1 MSAVRPARSDELPR
15 LKALWQRVFGDEA
28 AFVELFYKRL
38 LPCSTALA
46 AERDGE
52 AAGAAY
58 IVKGFALVLPDGAAL
73 PCDYIYAVAVDEAA
87 RGLGLGKA
95 LSLEAARLCE
105 RGKRLSCL
113 VPASERLFDFYARC
127 AGYVPAFTVCEG
139 EAPAKGA
146 CETSPLSPAEYLRLR
161 EDCLRGWGHLRP
173 SPEVMDF
180 WEETLRMEGGG
191 FFRLTLP
198 GGTSALAAAEKA
210 EGTLFLKEL
219 LCPPG
224 QEANFAAA
232 FAARMKAPSCRWRC
246 PSGGA
251 GLERP
256 FGMLSV
262 NAGSGFY
269 FGPAFD

>member
-1 MSAVRPARSDELPR
+1 MSAVRPAQPDELPR

-113 VPASERLFDFYARC
+113 VPASESLFDFYARC

-139 EAPAKGA
+139 EAPAEGA
-146 CETSPLSPAEYLRLR
+146 CEASPLSPAEYLRAR
-161 EDCLRGWGHLRP
+161 EEALEGRGHLRL

-180 WEETLRMEGGG
+180 CEAALRMEGGG

-198 GGTSALAAAEKA
+198 DGASALAAAEKTEEA
-210 EGTLFLKEL
+210 LLLKEL

-224 QEANFAAA
+224 QEAAFAAA
-232 FAARMKAPSCRWRC
+232 FAARMGLPLARWRC
-246 PSGGA
+246 PSGGMGA
-251 GLERP
+251 ERP
-256 FGMLSV
+256 FGMLSED
-262 NAGSGFY
+262 AGSGFY